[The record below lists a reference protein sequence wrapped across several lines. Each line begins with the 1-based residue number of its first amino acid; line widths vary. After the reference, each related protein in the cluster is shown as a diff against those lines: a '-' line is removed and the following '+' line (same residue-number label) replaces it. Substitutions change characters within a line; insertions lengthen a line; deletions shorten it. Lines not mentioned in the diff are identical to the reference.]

1 MQTLRRSTLL
11 HSCQKA
17 CQKACRKGFT
27 LIELLAVI
35 LIIGILMTFLLPR
48 IPEAIDA
55 ARVTACKKNM
65 QEIWNGLMIYHGKYN
80 RVPTESGARFLG
92 VLISR
97 GALENSEDAVR
108 RLTCPGVDLGSL
120 TIGEL
125 EPEEWFADLELV
137 DGTYT
142 SYAARNTKDFPLR
155 KFPGSGK
162 EALVADDNDPEM
174 NHITTTVVLYLD
186 GHVGTFELEL
196 EREKGTVGPE
206 EDVLLVGPESPIE
219 VLQKLSLD

>member
-1 MQTLRRSTLL
+1 MKTLVRQARSAARR
-11 HSCQKA
+11 
-17 CQKACRKGFT
+17 GFT

-65 QEIWNGLMIYHGKYN
+65 DEIYKALLIYDQKYD
-80 RVPTESGARFLG
+80 RLPSEGGARFLAT
-92 VLISR
+92 LIAR
-97 GALENSEDAVR
+97 GALENNENAAK
-108 RLTCPGVDLGSL
+108 RLTCPGIKISSL
-120 TIGEL
+120 AIGDMD
-125 EPEEWFADLELV
+125 PEEWFTDLELV

-142 SYAARNTKDFPLR
+142 AYAARNIDDYPLR

-162 EALVADDNDPEM
+162 EALVADDNDPEL
-174 NHITTTVVLYLD
+174 NHRTTTVVLMDD
-186 GHVGTFELEL
+186 GAIVTYELFEERDNGTI
-196 EREKGTVGPE
+196 GQD

-219 VLQKLSLD
+219 ELQKLSLD